1 LFDLGLSKKHRKPQ
15 NRNDKSPTTY
25 RRIMY
30 LARLKNETGR
40 PIYGI
45 EDIAKLTNVSIS
57 RISQILTEQNMNREF
72 RTSHYRG
79 DTLQK

>member
-1 LFDLGLSKKHRKPQ
+1 
-15 NRNDKSPTTY
+15 
-25 RRIMY
+25 MY
-30 LARLKNETGR
+30 LARLKNETVR